1 MNSGNIDVQ
10 HNRKGF
16 LQCRCGRRTEIIQ
29 MLGIFL
35 SDSHQFSI
43 VWAGHQLP
51 KRVSVHTIHDLADQ
65 ISIFQN
71 IKYPFA
77 EQHIAV

>member
-1 MNSGNIDVQ
+1 
-10 HNRKGF
+10 
-16 LQCRCGRRTEIIQ
+16 